1 MNELKAI
8 LLDKYFRAAE
18 RTAGLRNLV
27 LLAIRFVLA
36 YGFLNPALNKWAD
49 INGIAQWFAE
59 LGIPLP
65 GLNAYLSASTEI
77 AGVALLTLGLGT
89 RLISI
94 PLIINMIV
102 AITTVHWSNGFEA
115 GSNGFEIPLYY
126 ILLLFVLLINGA
138 GKFSIDYF
146 LSKKYK

>member
-18 RTAGLRNLV
+18 RTAALRNL
-27 LLAIRFVLA
+27 LLLSIRLVLA

-49 INGIAQWFAE
+49 ISGIAAWFAE

-77 AGVALLTLGLGT
+77 AGVALLTLGLST

-102 AITTVHWSNGFEA
+102 AITAVHWSNGFEA
-115 GSNGFEIPLYY
+115 GNNGFEIPLYY
-126 ILLLFVLLINGA
+126 ILLLLVLLINGA

>member
-1 MNELKAI
+1 MNELKAV
-8 LLDKYFRAAE
+8 LLDKYFRTVE
-18 RTAGLRNLV
+18 RTAGLKNLL

-49 INGIAQWFAE
+49 INGIAAWFAE

-65 GLNAYLSASTEI
+65 GLNAYLSATTEI
-77 AGVALLTLGLGT
+77 AGFVLLTFGLGT

-115 GSNGFEIPLYY
+115 GNNGFEIPLYY
-126 ILLLFVLLINGA
+126 ILLLLVLLINGA

-146 LSKKYK
+146 LSKKYR